1 MERTT
6 YKNNYNREKYD
17 RINLVLPKG
26 QKSLLQGIC
35 DEMGISIN
43 DYIKTLI
50 REDLRG
56 GQSKLQS
63 LMTGFREEHNE
74 TLNKW
79 QIASKYR
86 SMIQDFSMSKEDGY
100 FIRLKKGYIND
111 VTGTRIIH
119 VDKMQEVRK
128 LITKSH
134 KV

>member
-17 RINLVLPKG
+17 RINLVLQKG

-63 LMTGFREEHNE
+63 LMTGFTEEQNE

-86 SMIQDFSMSKEDGY
+86 NMIQDFSMSKEDGY

>member
-17 RINLVLPKG
+17 RINLVLQKG
-26 QKSLLQGIC
+26 HKSLLKGIC

-63 LMTGFREEHNE
+63 LMTGFTEEQNE

>member
-6 YKNNYNREKYD
+6 YKNKYNREKYD

-26 QKSLLQGIC
+26 QKSLLQEIC

-63 LMTGFREEHNE
+63 LMTGFREEQNE
-74 TLNKW
+74 TLDKW
-79 QIASKYR
+79 QIAKKYR

>member
-26 QKSLLQGIC
+26 QKSLLQWIC
-35 DEMGISIN
+35 NEMGISIN

-63 LMTGFREEHNE
+63 LMTGFREEQNE
-74 TLNKW
+74 TLDKW
-79 QIASKYR
+79 QIAEKYR